1 MGLTALS
8 VVCSVW
14 TSSLYHRCT
23 STCQVPR
30 CLRSAARVLNRLVRV
45 HDDDAFQTSL
55 RDVCKRTD
63 MQHFG
68 FRIPQRLAWRRN
80 NLSKTTPR
88 DANKRLSSPSPSG
101 GSTADFKMAAT
112 TACQACAQQ
121 AQVDFRS
128 GSGNSERRCCDTG
141 PSQTDRYVQVMNEL
155 LRKLSALLQRQDAIL
170 TQVRTIGRQHDV
182 NAEWRQVS
190 QVLDRFFFW
199 VFLVLTLTATVV
211 ILILVPLAKDISYE
225 HNFV

>member
-1 MGLTALS
+1 
-8 VVCSVW
+8 
-14 TSSLYHRCT
+14 
-23 STCQVPR
+23 
-30 CLRSAARVLNRLVRV
+30 
-45 HDDDAFQTSL
+45 
-55 RDVCKRTD
+55 
-63 MQHFG
+63 
-68 FRIPQRLAWRRN
+68 
-80 NLSKTTPR
+80 
-88 DANKRLSSPSPSG
+88 
-101 GSTADFKMAAT
+101 
-112 TACQACAQQ
+112 
-121 AQVDFRS
+121 
-128 GSGNSERRCCDTG
+128 
-141 PSQTDRYVQVMNEL
+141 MNEL